1 MSSSNWLSLATEA
14 SFQCQV
20 SLLGLNANSN
30 SRLNGMSTQV
40 EGILYRL
47 FSQIVYSEVV
57 LVAIVAWGVK
67 MKPAMFK
74 TRPVS

>member
-1 MSSSNWLSLATEA
+1 MPG
-14 SFQCQV
+14 F
-20 SLLGLNANSN
+20 LLGLNVDSN
-30 SRLNGMSTQV
+30 SRLIGMSTQV

-57 LVAIVAWGVK
+57 LVAIVAWSVN
-67 MKPAMFK
+67 MRPAVSK